1 MNLGVPELLVVLTVL
16 LLLFGAQRL
25 PKLARSLGEA
35 SREFRTGVTSGDT
48 TVPERAGGEGSR
60 AASESSQPVKA

>member
-1 MNLGVPELLVVLTVL
+1 MSLGIPELLVVLTVL

-35 SREFRTGVTSGDT
+35 SREFRRGVTSGDT
-48 TVPERAGGEGSR
+48 SAPEHAGGEGPR
-60 AASESSQPVKA
+60 AASGPSQPVA